1 MKRVIVFDL
10 DGTLIATMEGF
21 ADIAADLINKTFNIP
36 LDQARQ
42 SYIDTSGIAFCNQL
56 EVLFPNDSKNKSVSD
71 EFERR
76 KMIHFFDEK
85 PHPQVID
92 ALRKLKETGHKLAI
106 SSNNYHHVVNEY
118 SDRHFEDLFD
128 LALGY
133 EENFAKGDPH
143 FNKIC
148 DELRTS
154 YNEMIFVADSLS
166 DLRLAKKCNVEFIGV
181 EGIFST
187 KDFQNIDREVR
198 VLKNLWDLPQY
209 LTN

>member
-10 DGTLIATMEGF
+10 DGTLISTMEGF
-21 ADIAADLINKTFNIP
+21 ADIAADLIHKTFSTP
-36 LDQARQ
+36 LEKARQ
-42 SYIDTSGIAFCNQL
+42 DYIDTSGIAFCNQL
-56 EVLFPNDSKNKSVSD
+56 EVLFPNHEKNKSVSD

-85 PHPQVID
+85 PHPKVIES
-92 ALRKLKETGHKLAI
+92 LLQLKNNGLKLAI

-118 SDRHFEDLFD
+118 ADRHFEDLFD

-133 EENFAKGDPH
+133 EKDFAKGDPH
-143 FNKIC
+143 FGKIC
-148 DELRTS
+148 DVLRT
-154 YNEMIFVADSLS
+154 NNDEMIFVADSLS

-187 KDFQNIDREVR
+187 QDFRNIDQEVR
-198 VLKNLWDLPQY
+198 VLKQLWDLPEY
-209 LTN
+209 LQN

>member
-21 ADIAADLINKTFNIP
+21 ADIAAELICETYSMP
-36 LDQARQ
+36 LDKARQ
-42 SYIDTSGIAFCNQL
+42 AYIDTSGIAFCNQL
-56 EVLFPNDSKNKSVSD
+56 EVLFPNHEKNKAISD

-85 PHPQVID
+85 PHPKVLESLNQ
-92 ALRKLKETGHKLAI
+92 LKNSGLKLAI
-106 SSNNYHHVVNEY
+106 SSNNYHHVVNQY
-118 SDRHFEDLFD
+118 ADRHFEDIFD

-133 EENFAKGDPH
+133 EMDFAKGDPH

-154 YNEMIFVADSLS
+154 HDEMIFVADSLS
-166 DLRLAKKCNVEFIGV
+166 DLKLAKKCNVEFIGV

-187 KDFQNIDREVR
+187 KDFQNIDQDVR
-198 VLKNLWDLPQY
+198 VLKNLWDLPEY